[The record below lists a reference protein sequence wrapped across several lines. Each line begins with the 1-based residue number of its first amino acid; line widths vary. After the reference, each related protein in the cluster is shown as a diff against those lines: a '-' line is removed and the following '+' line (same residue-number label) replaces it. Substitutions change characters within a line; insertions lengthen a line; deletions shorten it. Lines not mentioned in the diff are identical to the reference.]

1 MGKQRKKTRISSK
14 IDELPE
20 IIRTNVDVMLADTS
34 NTYQDI
40 SVFLKNQGYEISKSS
55 VGRYAMRS
63 NSAMQRLLEAQQQTE
78 KLVQVVKQNPD
89 ADYTE
94 AGMRMLMDGLI
105 NKMATAEEEFD
116 QMPLD
121 KAGRLLA
128 SLSRTKV
135 YKDKA
140 KQEMQKKAD
149 LAFKEMEQEI
159 LKVIKQDERSAE
171 ALKTAGCMSP
181 AASTACFSARA
192 FPTRRSIFS
201 ASSAC
206 R

>member
-1 MGKQRKKTRISSK
+1 
-14 IDELPE
+14 
-20 IIRTNVDVMLADTS
+20 
-34 NTYQDI
+34 
-40 SVFLKNQGYEISKSS
+40 
-55 VGRYAMRS
+55 
-63 NSAMQRLLEAQQQTE
+63 
-78 KLVQVVKQNPD
+78 
-89 ADYTE
+89 
-94 AGMRMLMDGLI
+94 MLMDGLI

-159 LKVIKQDERSAE
+159 LKVIKQDERSVE
-171 ALKTAGCMSP
+171 ALKEILN
-181 AASTACFSARA
+181 RA
-192 FPTRRSIFS
+192 KERMIQDD
-201 ASSAC
+201 
-206 R
+206 

>member
-1 MGKQRKKTRISSK
+1 MGRQRKKNRISSK

-20 IIRTNVDVMLADTS
+20 VLRTNVDVMLADTS

-40 SVFLKNQGYEISKSS
+40 SNFLKAQGYEVSKSS

-63 NSAMQRLLEAQQQTE
+63 NLAMQRLLEAQAQTE
-78 KLVQVVKQNPD
+78 KLVKVVQQKPD

-105 NKMATAEEEFD
+105 NKMATAEEEFE

-135 YKDKA
+135 YKDKVR
-140 KQEMQKKAD
+140 QDMQKKAD
-149 LAFKEMEQEI
+149 LAFREMEGEI
-159 LKVIKQDERSAE
+159 LKVIKQDAASVD
-171 ALKTAGCMSP
+171 ALKRILGKAKERMMQDD
-181 AASTACFSARA
+181 
-192 FPTRRSIFS
+192 
-201 ASSAC
+201 
-206 R
+206 

>member
-1 MGKQRKKTRISSK
+1 M
-14 IDELPE
+14 
-20 IIRTNVDVMLADTS
+20 DVMLADTS

-40 SVFLKNQGYEISKSS
+40 SVFLKSQGYEISKSS

-171 ALKTAGCMSP
+171 ALKEILN
-181 AASTACFSARA
+181 RA
-192 FPTRRSIFS
+192 KERMIQDD
-201 ASSAC
+201 
-206 R
+206 

>member
-20 IIRTNVDVMLADTS
+20 IVRTNVDVMLADTS

-40 SVFLKNQGYEISKSS
+40 SVFLKSQGYEISKSS

-171 ALKTAGCMSP
+171 ALKELLDW
-181 AASTACFSARA
+181 SATLDMR
-192 FPTRRSIFS
+192 FWMVLNQSSVEKNRRQ
-201 ASSAC
+201 
-206 R
+206 REQK

>member
-1 MGKQRKKTRISSK
+1 MAKQRRKTRISSK
-14 IDELPE
+14 VDELPDE
-20 IIRTNVDVMLADTS
+20 VKTNVDVMLADTS
-34 NTYQDI
+34 NTYQGI
-40 SVFLKNQGYEISKSS
+40 SDWLKMMGYDVSKSS

-63 NSAMQRLLEAQQQTE
+63 NTAMQRLLEAQRQTE

-116 QMPLD
+116 AMPLD

-135 YKDKA
+135 YKDKVR
-140 KQEMQKKAD
+140 QDMQKKAE
-149 LAFKEMEQEI
+149 LAFKELEDGM
-159 LKVIKQDERSAE
+159 LKLIRQDEE
-171 ALKTAGCMSP
+171 
-181 AASTACFSARA
+181 SARMLKQILQKA
-192 FPTRRSIFS
+192 KDRMIQDD
-201 ASSAC
+201 
-206 R
+206 

>member
-1 MGKQRKKTRISSK
+1 MGKQRRKTRISSK

-20 IIRTNVDVMLADTS
+20 DIRRDVDVMLVDTS
-34 NTYQDI
+34 NTYQGI
-40 SVFLKNQGYEISKSS
+40 SGWLKGKGYDVSKSA

-63 NSAMQRLLEAQQQTE
+63 NTAMQRLLEAQRQTE
-78 KLVQVVKQNPD
+78 QLVQVVKQNPD

-116 QMPLD
+116 EMPLD

-135 YKDKA
+135 YKDKVR
-140 KQEMQKKAD
+140 QEMQKKAEI
-149 LAFKEMEQEI
+149 AFKEMEKEI
-159 LKVIKQDERSAE
+159 LKVIRDDEPSRVAMKE
-171 ALKTAGCMSP
+171 ILRKAKERMLTDD
-181 AASTACFSARA
+181 
-192 FPTRRSIFS
+192 
-201 ASSAC
+201 
-206 R
+206 

>member
-1 MGKQRKKTRISSK
+1 M
-14 IDELPE
+14 
-20 IIRTNVDVMLADTS
+20 DVMLADTS

-40 SVFLKNQGYEISKSS
+40 SVFLKSQGYEISKSS

-135 YKDKA
+135 YNDKA

-149 LAFKEMEQEI
+149 LAFKEMEQDI

-171 ALKTAGCMSP
+171 ALKEILN
-181 AASTACFSARA
+181 RA
-192 FPTRRSIFS
+192 KERMIQDD
-201 ASSAC
+201 
-206 R
+206 